1 VRQEDLFIMQSHFD
15 SLLWLAIVTRKFIM
29 IYQRVL

>member
-1 VRQEDLFIMQSHFD
+1 VQQEDLSIHAEP
-15 SLLWLAIVTRKFIM
+15 LWLAIVTRKFIM